1 MRSVRRIVPM
11 STPAQE
17 SSRPRPLDGEVEAL
31 RAEIERLRALLG
43 PTEESYMKL
52 RLDLWAA
59 RDLAQGA
66 EAEAGQLRG
75 RVRALEAELVRAMQ
89 DKRNFHR
96 LFYGHL
102 RQYSGALRRRMRGR
116 LPF

>member
-1 MRSVRRIVPM
+1 M

-17 SSRPRPLDGEVEAL
+17 SSRPRSPEDEIAAL
-31 RAEIERLRALLG
+31 RAEIDRLQALVG

-66 EAEAGQLRG
+66 EAEVGQLRG

-89 DKRNFHR
+89 DKRNFHK

-102 RQYSGALRRRMRGR
+102 RQYSGAIRRKLRNR
-116 LPF
+116 LPI

>member
-1 MRSVRRIVPM
+1 MPM

-17 SSRPRPLDGEVEAL
+17 SSRPRPPDVETEAL
-31 RAEIERLRALLG
+31 RAEVERLRTLLG

-89 DKRNFHR
+89 DKRNFHK

-102 RQYSGALRRRMRGR
+102 RQYSGAIRRKLRNR
-116 LPF
+116 LSI